1 MIKADKFESKAVT
14 SWVNYYLKKDPRLSD
29 SYQI

>member
-1 MIKADKFESKAVT
+1 MIEADTFESKAIT
-14 SWVNYYLKKDPRLSD
+14 YWGNYYLKKNPTLSD